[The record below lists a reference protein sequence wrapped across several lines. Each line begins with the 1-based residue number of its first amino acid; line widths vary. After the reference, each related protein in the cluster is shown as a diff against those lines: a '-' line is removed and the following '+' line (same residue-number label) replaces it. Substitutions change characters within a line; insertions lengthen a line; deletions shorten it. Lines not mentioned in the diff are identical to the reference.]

1 MRLIFVGMTQDS
13 GARMKP
19 LTVTAAAM
27 LLITALGCD
36 SSNTAPATQAS
47 PYAAYQP
54 TSGQNLSPG
63 IAPYAH
69 GDPEWPM
76 DAGQNVGGGGRR

>member
-1 MRLIFVGMTQDS
+1 MLVKKLKFMASCLAVI
-13 GARMKP
+13 GA
-19 LTVTAAAM
+19 
-27 LLITALGCD
+27 ISCD
-36 SSNTAPATQAS
+36 SNNNGPSTRPS

-54 TSGQNLSPG
+54 TSGQNLAPG

-76 DAGQNVGGGGRR
+76 DVNKNGGGGGRR

>member
-1 MRLIFVGMTQDS
+1 
-13 GARMKP
+13 MKKSIVIG
-19 LTVTAAAM
+19 TG
-27 LLITALGCD
+27 LLGLLALASIGCD
-36 SSNTAPATQAS
+36 SNSAPSTQPS

-69 GDPEWPM
+69 GDPNWPM
-76 DAGQNVGGGGRR
+76 DAGQSGGGGGKR

>member
-1 MRLIFVGMTQDS
+1 MRAFESMLTSVAFVVLPI
-13 GARMKP
+13 AF
-19 LTVTAAAM
+19 
-27 LLITALGCD
+27 IGCGQGEVSPD
-36 SSNTAPATQAS
+36 TRPS

-76 DAGQNVGGGGRR
+76 DIARGGGGGRR